1 MSLLMLTALWWWS
14 VDHGAAGLSPPSGL
28 SPPAAGRLC
37 ASYLST
43 SGGRTHI
50 APVRRR
56 AISDQEDR
64 FMISLVLDV
73 IGCALLLIG
82 LLMGSV
88 AALRVATTRAPT
100 RLRGPRPRPMR
111 RLG

>member
-1 MSLLMLTALWWWS
+1 
-14 VDHGAAGLSPPSGL
+14 
-28 SPPAAGRLC
+28 
-37 ASYLST
+37 
-43 SGGRTHI
+43 
-50 APVRRR
+50 
-56 AISDQEDR
+56 
-64 FMISLVLDV
+64 MISLVLDV